1 MIVRLEPGFGATTMI
16 INGAIECG
24 SNPSNKEGANNRANY
39 YKDFAARLKVK
50 VGEEKLTCR
59 DSQPFSTSGSAGA
72 LALYWAPETSCTLV
86 RWCGPISSPSSP
98 SSPSSSPASSPSS
111 SPLSSPSSSPSQ
123 SFVRWQTAF
132 SALVE
137 GDYNACRG
145 LPCNSQEGEG
155 TTETGWQRKITLHSF
170 FEKLSI

>member
-24 SNPSNKEGANNRANY
+24 SNPSNKEGAINRANY

-50 VGEEKLTCR
+50 VEEEKLTCR

-86 RWCGPISSPSSP
+86 RWCGPIS
-98 SSPSSSPASSPSS
+98 
-111 SPLSSPSSSPSQ
+111 PLSQTKISKSCFSSWRKKASNS
-123 SFVRWQTAF
+123 
-132 SALVE
+132 SACKLLN
-137 GDYNACRG
+137 YSTIYLCY
-145 LPCNSQEGEG
+145 
-155 TTETGWQRKITLHSF
+155 IT
-170 FEKLSI
+170 